1 VCLCSS
7 KPFYSRRLLINWSML
22 RAGKTNGR
30 GRLRTVDL
38 LIKVA
43 CFVKKLNNNCN
54 IKGPDLNE
62 LVQGGLPL

>member
-1 VCLCSS
+1 
-7 KPFYSRRLLINWSML
+7 ML

-43 CFVKKLNNNCN
+43 CLVKKLNNNCN
-54 IKGPDLNE
+54 IKGPDLNYIIV
-62 LVQGGLPL
+62 LSLPLQQGFPD